1 MRGIIVTG
9 ILLAS
14 AISAHGAEKPLESYY
29 ARLSAEDHFNS
40 AGKRLTSAAAII
52 RQDRA
57 NYHVY
62 GKRDQEDEPDYT
74 FSSKENRARFERM
87 AAKGKFYDGTEKAIL
102 NGTPLIYVEIY
113 EDYVIVSVREN

>member
-1 MRGIIVTG
+1 MRRIVATA

-14 AISAHGAEKPLESYY
+14 AISAYGAEKPLESYY

-57 NYHVY
+57 NFHVY
-62 GKRDQEDEPDYT
+62 GKRDQEDEADYT

-87 AAKGKFYDGTEKAIL
+87 AAKGRFYDGTEKAIL
-102 NGTPLIYVEIY
+102 NGTPLIHVEIY